1 MEIVQITIH
10 APDEKL
16 KELLSTC
23 QLIDGQTSQREGCK
37 ISRVSQNI
45 DNKNIITL
53 EQQWEQWSSLIDYL
67 RSEHFSALLG
77 AMKWLGRSYEIRINR
92 GTREDGMDI
101 VRRARGK

>member
-1 MEIVQITIH
+1 MGIVQISMH
-10 APDEKL
+10 ARDEKR

-23 QLIDGQTSQREGCK
+23 QFISDQTRQRAGCQM
-37 ISRVSQNI
+37 SRVSQDI
-45 DNKNIITL
+45 DNKNIIRL

-67 RSEHFSALLG
+67 RSDHFSALLG
-77 AMKWLGRSYEIRINR
+77 AMKWLGRSYEIRVNR